1 MSLKE
6 ITRDLTSIGLTN
18 HTPGPEAERVRL
30 LNSLALIASFFSIVF
45 SLLVWLWGNIELS
58 LTVIGMSL
66 GYMAVILLNSRQKF
80 EVGFYFYLFF
90 GGITL
95 LLLAYFFGEKL
106 NAHLFY
112 IHQITMTAF
121 ILRKTHTQYVFYLL
135 FAIFG
140 AGCLLLYFYS
150 EPVFPLIESNWVSAA
165 VYVLAFLALIV
176 YLDFFNRR
184 IRNREQQIHILLKET
199 QKKNQQLEQSQQS
212 ISRLNETLEE
222 QVKERTLALERSNH
236 ELKRSNQDLEQFA
249 YAASHDLQEPL
260 RMMSNFSGLLERR
273 IKDNLDEDSR
283 SYLHFIKDA
292 VARMRE
298 QIKGLLTYSR
308 VGQSEAPYEAIDL
321 NILVKDKLKD
331 LRQII
336 QDKEAVIEIG
346 SLPDSLHCDP
356 GQMGILFFNLIHNGL
371 KFNHNAKPKIRIQTT
386 EEDQDWLIM
395 VADNGIGI
403 AEEYKNQVFE
413 IFRRLHNREEF
424 KGTGIGLSLCR
435 KIVERHKGEI
445 WLTSTENKGTT
456 FYIRLPKLPVATLV

>member
-6 ITRDLTSIGLTN
+6 ITRDLTSIGLTDY
-18 HTPGPEAERVRL
+18 TPGPEAERVRL
-30 LNSLALIASFFSIVF
+30 LNSLAIIASFFSMLF
-45 SLLVWLWGNIELS
+45 GFLVWIWGNMELG
-58 LTVIGMSL
+58 LTVLGMSL
-66 GYMAVILLNSRQKF
+66 GYMAILVLNYRQKF

-95 LLLAYFFGEKL
+95 LLLAYLFGEKL

-112 IHQITMTAF
+112 MHQIIMTAF
-121 ILRKTHTQYVFYLL
+121 VLRKTHTQYVFYLL
-135 FAIFG
+135 FALFG

-150 EPVFPLIESNWVSAA
+150 TPAFPLLEGDWVSAA
-165 VYVLAFLALIV
+165 VYILAFLALIV
-176 YLDFFNRR
+176 YLDYFNRR
-184 IRNREQQIHILLKET
+184 IRNREQQIQILLQET
-199 QKKNQQLEQSQQS
+199 QQKNQQLEQSQKS
-212 ISRLNETLEE
+212 ISLLNETLEE
-222 QVKERTLALERSNH
+222 QVQERTLALERSNH

-273 IKDNLDEDSR
+273 IKDKLDEDAR

-308 VGQSEAPYEAIDL
+308 VGQSDTPYEAVNL
-321 NILVKDKLKD
+321 NQLVKDKLQD

-336 QDKEAVIEIG
+336 QDKNAVVEIG
-346 SLPDSLHCDP
+346 SLPESLHCDP

-371 KFNHNAKPKIRIQTT
+371 KFNHNPKPKIRVQAT
-386 EEDQDWLIM
+386 EEDEDWLIM

-403 AEEYKNQVFE
+403 PQEYKSQVFE

-435 KIVERHKGEI
+435 KIVERHTGEI